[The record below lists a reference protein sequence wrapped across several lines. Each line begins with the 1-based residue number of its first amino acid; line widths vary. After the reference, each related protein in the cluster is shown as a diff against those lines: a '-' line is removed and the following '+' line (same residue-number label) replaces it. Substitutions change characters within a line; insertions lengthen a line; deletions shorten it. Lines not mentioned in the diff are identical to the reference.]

1 MGSGRIDLAFFHRR
15 RIGRLENR
23 KKNRSRAA
31 AEAAEATTAP
41 PPHSG
46 TPTHGYEAL
55 LKMLRAG
62 VT

>member
-31 AEAAEATTAP
+31 AEAAEATTDIPA
-41 PPHSG
+41 S
-46 TPTHGYEAL
+46 
-55 LKMLRAG
+55 
-62 VT
+62 